1 MGSKSKSSPNFE
13 ELILTKQCDLKSRNE
28 KMASILLKQA
38 PVPELSWPVPPDE
51 GSEADQAVKVGV
63 ISKLSVMGST
73 RFY

>member
-1 MGSKSKSSPNFE
+1 M
-13 ELILTKQCDLKSRNE
+13 TKQCDLKSRNE

-38 PVPELSWPVPPDE
+38 PVPEISWPVRPDE